1 MRELVNLPAPPNL
14 RTSTVVDGLERL
26 YPTRFSKPEV
36 QISLSNSFHQTVN
49 ALSITISAEE
59 AHEIEAQAAP
69 SREKVR
75 RMLEEYQS
83 RRGNGDSEASSSVSM
98 AVQEEFATYRPDLGT

>member
-1 MRELVNLPAPPNL
+1 MKSPISQHLKSAQWLSSR
-14 RTSTVVDGLERL
+14 RC
-26 YPTRFSKPEV
+26 EV
-36 QISLSNSFHQTVN
+36 TVN
-49 ALSITISAEE
+49 ELSITISPEE
-59 AHEIEAQAAP
+59 AKQIEAEAAP

-98 AVQEEFATYRPDLGT
+98 AVRKKFAAYGPTSGNGG